1 MTGTLIQPAAI
12 KDILTGIFLCI
23 MIIAIIYVMPLI
35 GVFAWMFLPLPV
47 LFYRLKTG
55 RNPGAII
62 IAASL
67 AVLIISTSNFALN
80 TLYFGSLLMT
90 GFFLGEC
97 IERHLSIEK
106 IILYT
111 GFAVLSACVM
121 VLFFYSLTF
130 TEGIDQLISNYVLR
144 YQNLSTQLFSQS
156 AELYPEIKIDQQ
168 MLEKASSL
176 LVSAFPAIFI
186 NSYLTMVWLNILLIR
201 KLLNRQGIIV
211 KSIENLNQW
220 KAPEYMV
227 FGLIGLSALMFFP
240 MGVITILAL
249 NCLIILLFVYFF
261 QGIAV
266 VSFFFQK
273 KRAPF
278 ALRFFFYILIAIQP
292 LFMFLVIGFG
302 LFDTWFN
309 FRKLDTSL
317 KKINK

>member
-1 MTGTLIQPAAI
+1 MTGTLIQPATI

-201 KLLNRQGIIV
+201 KLLHKQGIIV

-220 KAPEYMV
+220 KAPEYTV
-227 FGLIGLSALMFFP
+227 FGLIGLSVLMFFP
-240 MGVITILAL
+240 MGVITIIAL

-309 FRKLDTSL
+309 FRKT
-317 KKINK
+317 